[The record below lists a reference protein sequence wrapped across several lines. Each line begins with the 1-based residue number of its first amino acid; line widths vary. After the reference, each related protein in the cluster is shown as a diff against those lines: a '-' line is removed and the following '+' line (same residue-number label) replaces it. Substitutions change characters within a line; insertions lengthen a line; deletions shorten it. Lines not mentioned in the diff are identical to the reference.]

1 MALQVPAANDRKRVK
16 VYELKESDWFDRG
29 TGFCTGQLVNDEP
42 RLYVESEDHPERMLL
57 DTQISRE
64 DAYQKQQDTLIVWTE
79 PNGTD
84 MALSFQEAEGC
95 LVIWE
100 YVNHVQKSLQALNP
114 DDALSDDAMESF
126 SNTITLPD
134 PELGNL
140 PDIEHVIRIASS
152 TPGGREALS
161 KFLLREDYVAKIIP
175 LVETSEDLESLQD
188 LHKLCN
194 VMKSLILLNDTAI
207 IEHLVTD
214 EIITGVVGA
223 LEYDPDFPT
232 HKANHRQYLN
242 DTTRYKEVVPIR
254 DQVIQKK
261 IRHTWRLQY
270 LKDVVLARILDD
282 PTFSVLNSS
291 IFFHQV
297 DIVQHLQGNASFL
310 KELFAVFDA
319 QNHDIKRRE
328 DAVHFLHQ
336 CAAIAKNLQAPARAN
351 LFANFISHGLFNV
364 ITFAIKHPNP
374 SMRTTGIDILVALL
388 DHDPMMMRGY
398 MLKAVHDKKSPLTDT
413 MIELLHAETDLG
425 VKNQLADAIKI
436 LLDPQAP
443 GQEAPANRNGGEFM
457 PKISRQPQISPSQ
470 AANEQ
475 FAQDHF
481 DGSCKRLF
489 RPLRDLKDRETL
501 QDFTYQ
507 EVSLHTHLVEI
518 LTYFVRS
525 HSIRSRHF
533 VLSEK
538 LPARVAQLLQ
548 VSQKPLKLTAL
559 KFFRTCVSLQDQFY
573 VNQMMQ
579 NSTFD
584 FILDIVIETMPRDNL
599 LNSAC
604 LEMFEFIKRENI
616 KNVIL
621 HVVEKYRDKVKDI
634 TYVDTFQNLINRY
647 EQMQGYNADME
658 QTLFSQD
665 DESPSTARNH
675 INGGHRWQGIK
686 EMDAAQEE
694 YFNTSDDDEEG
705 GPVDREDVNRVR
717 SDRFEYHSHRLKMG
731 GLPNGNPAKSN
742 AGATASPISGGGG
755 KPLVDYPEDEDDFVD
770 ENMDV
775 RSSSG
780 SGSAPVLTPQTP
792 GTPESMTSEKENTS
806 PEGINNSSSSS
817 GHRRLQPSPDIPEK
831 IPEKRRRED
840 DEDEDDELSKLST
853 GIKRRN
859 STSSHSS
866 TTTIA
871 TSSFPGLRRKK
882 SLLRNKQQQQ
892 QQSQGHGH
900 GGAGK
905 GDERSSTSPDGE
917 THAAG
922 GGLRAGTGT
931 ATGKKKIAISLGSTI
946 ALKGGNIEDVS
957 KSKSNPPPLPDIV
970 AAVDG
975 EAATKDD
982 GGGGGGEEEKEKEE
996 KGAS

>member
-1 MALQVPAANDRKRVK
+1 
-16 VYELKESDWFDRG
+16 
-29 TGFCTGQLVNDEP
+29 
-42 RLYVESEDHPERMLL
+42 
-57 DTQISRE
+57 
-64 DAYQKQQDTLIVWTE
+64 
-79 PNGTD
+79 
-84 MALSFQEAEGC
+84 
-95 LVIWE
+95 
-100 YVNHVQKSLQALNP
+100 
-114 DDALSDDAMESF
+114 MESF
-126 SNTITLPD
+126 SNAITLPD

-175 LVETSEDLESLQD
+175 LVEMSEDLESLQD

-194 VMKSLILLNDTAI
+194 VMKSLILLNDNAI

-254 DQVIQKK
+254 DPMIQKK

-282 PTFSVLNSS
+282 PTFSVLNSI

-297 DIVQHLQGNASFL
+297 DIVQHLQGNATFL

-328 DAVHFLHQ
+328 DGVHFLHQ

-364 ITFAIKHPNP
+364 ITFAMKHPNP

-398 MLKAVHDKKSPLTDT
+398 MLKAVHEKKSPLTDT
-413 MIELLHAETDLG
+413 MIQLIHAETDLG

-443 GQEAPANRNGGEFM
+443 GQEAAGNRNGGEFM
-457 PKISRQPQISPSQ
+457 SKISRQPQISPSQ

-489 RPLRDLKDRETL
+489 RPLRDLRERKTM

-538 LPARVAQLLQ
+538 LPARVAQLLR

-559 KFFRTCVSLQDQFY
+559 KFFRTCVGLQDQFY

-579 NSTFD
+579 NSTFE

-604 LEMFEFIKRENI
+604 LEMFEFIKRETI

-621 HVVEKYRDKVKDI
+621 HVVDKYRDKVKDI
-634 TYVDTFQNLINRY
+634 TYVDTFQELINRY
-647 EQMQGYNADME
+647 EQMQGYNPDME

-665 DESPSTARNH
+665 DDSPSTARNH
-675 INGGHRWQGIK
+675 INGGQRWQGIK
-686 EMDAAQEE
+686 EMDSEQEE

-705 GPVDREDVNRVR
+705 TLEREEANKTR
-717 SDRFEYHSHRLKMG
+717 SDRFEWHSRRLKMG
-731 GLPNGNPAKSN
+731 GIPNGHTRTSN
-742 AGATASPISGGGG
+742 ASANAPSMSAG
-755 KPLVDYPEDEDDFVD
+755 KPLVDYPDDEDDLAD
-770 ENMDV
+770 ENMNV
-775 RSSSG
+775 R
-780 SGSAPVLTPQTP
+780 PVLTPHTP
-792 GTPESMTSEKENTS
+792 GTPESISSEKENTS
-806 PEGINNSSSSS
+806 PESITNTTSTTQ
-817 GHRRLQPSPDIPEK
+817 RRLQPSPDIPEK
-831 IPEKRRRED
+831 IAEKRRREE
-840 DEDEDDELSKLST
+840 DEDDDDELSKLST
-853 GIKRRN
+853 GVKRRN
-859 STSSHSS
+859 STSSHSTS
-866 TTTIA
+866 A
-871 TSSFPGLRRKK
+871 SSFSGLKRKK
-882 SLLRNKQQQQ
+882 SLLRSKQQQQ
-892 QQSQGHGH
+892 QQQQQQQSGHGAAKGEEQSSNPPERNSH
-900 GGAGK
+900 LSVSAGSVGG
-905 GDERSSTSPDGE
+905 S
-917 THAAG
+917 
-922 GGLRAGTGT
+922 
-931 ATGKKKIAISLGSTI
+931 ATGSATGASKKKIAISLSNAGAAAALRADNAADDVAGKLAQKPPSSILAAHSAPSPSPSSTTTTTTTT
-946 ALKGGNIEDVS
+946 AVATKQLRAARGGREVGNVVVGVCESEVDDV
-957 KSKSNPPPLPDIV
+957 V
-970 AAVDG
+970 VVDDDDDDDDEGG
-975 EAATKDD
+975 EAA
-982 GGGGGGEEEKEKEE
+982 
-996 KGAS
+996 S

>member
-1 MALQVPAANDRKRVK
+1 
-16 VYELKESDWFDRG
+16 
-29 TGFCTGQLVNDEP
+29 
-42 RLYVESEDHPERMLL
+42 
-57 DTQISRE
+57 
-64 DAYQKQQDTLIVWTE
+64 
-79 PNGTD
+79 
-84 MALSFQEAEGC
+84 
-95 LVIWE
+95 
-100 YVNHVQKSLQALNP
+100 
-114 DDALSDDAMESF
+114 MESF

-140 PDIEHVIRIASS
+140 PDVEHVIRIASS
-152 TPGGREALS
+152 TQGGREALS
-161 KFLLREDYVAKIIP
+161 KFLIREDYVAKIIP
-175 LVETSEDLESLQD
+175 LVEMSEDLESLQD

-194 VMKSLILLNDTAI
+194 IMKSLILLNDNAI

-214 EIITGVVGA
+214 DIITGVVGA

-242 DTTRYKEVVPIR
+242 DTSRYKEVVPIR
-254 DQVIQKK
+254 DQMIQKK

-282 PTFSVLNSS
+282 PTFSVLNSI
-291 IFFHQV
+291 IFFNQV
-297 DIVQHLQGNASFL
+297 DIVQHLQGNTSFL
-310 KELFAVFDA
+310 SELFAVFDT

-351 LFANFISHGLFNV
+351 LFANFINHGLFNV

-398 MLKAVHDKKSPLTDT
+398 MLKAVHEKKAPLTDT
-413 MIELLHAETDLG
+413 MIELLHVETDLG

-443 GQEAPANRNGGEFM
+443 GQEAPGNRAGGEFM
-457 PKISRQPQISPSQ
+457 SKISRQPQISPSQ
-470 AANEQ
+470 AASEQ

-489 RPLRDLKDRETL
+489 RPLRDLRERANM

-538 LPARVAQLLQ
+538 LPARAAQLLQ

-573 VNQMMQ
+573 VDQMMQ
-579 NSTFD
+579 NNTFD
-584 FILDIVIETMPRDNL
+584 LILDIVIQTMPRDNL

-604 LEMFEFIKRENI
+604 LEMFEFVKRENI

-621 HVVEKYRDKVKDI
+621 HVAEKYRDRIKDI

-658 QTLFSQD
+658 HTLFSQD
-665 DESPSTARNH
+665 DESPTTTRNH
-675 INGGHRWQGIK
+675 INGGQRWQGIK
-686 EMDAAQEE
+686 EMDSEQEE
-694 YFNTSDDDEEG
+694 YFNTSDDEEDG
-705 GPVDREDVNRVR
+705 TLYHEEAAKAR
-717 SDRFEYHSHRLKMG
+717 SDRFEWHSRRLKMG
-731 GLPNGNPAKSN
+731 GLSNGTTTKAKADFTTSPFG
-742 AGATASPISGGGG
+742 GAG
-755 KPLVDYPEDEDDFVD
+755 KPLVDYPEDEDDVAD

-775 RSSSG
+775 RPASG
-780 SGSAPVLTPQTP
+780 SSASPVLTPQTP
-792 GTPESMTSEKENTS
+792 GTPDTITSDEEDTNVEDMGSTTT
-806 PEGINNSSSSS
+806 
-817 GHRRLQPSPDIPEK
+817 RRLQPSPEIPEK

-840 DEDEDDELSKLST
+840 EDDDDQLSKLST

-859 STSSHSS
+859 STSSSHSGGGGAS
-866 TTTIA
+866 TF
-871 TSSFPGLRRKK
+871 SGLRRRK
-882 SLLRNKQQQQ
+882 SFLRSKQQQQ
-892 QQSQGHGH
+892 QQQGRGGGRGDGEEESPRPRDGEKNSSAAATAG
-900 GGAGK
+900 GGAG
-905 GDERSSTSPDGE
+905 
-917 THAAG
+917 AG
-922 GGLRAGTGT
+922 AG
-931 ATGKKKIAISLGSTI
+931 TGKKKIAISLYPSTV
-946 ALKGGNIEDVS
+946 LKGEQDDEVS
-957 KSKSNPPPLPDIV
+957 KSSP
-970 AAVDG
+970 
-975 EAATKDD
+975 AATAAAKDSD
-982 GGGGGGEEEKEKEE
+982 TLVTPAEEETKDPANEQ
-996 KGAS
+996 GSSSSIMVHATRS

>member
-1 MALQVPAANDRKRVK
+1 
-16 VYELKESDWFDRG
+16 
-29 TGFCTGQLVNDEP
+29 
-42 RLYVESEDHPERMLL
+42 
-57 DTQISRE
+57 
-64 DAYQKQQDTLIVWTE
+64 
-79 PNGTD
+79 
-84 MALSFQEAEGC
+84 
-95 LVIWE
+95 
-100 YVNHVQKSLQALNP
+100 
-114 DDALSDDAMESF
+114 MESF
-126 SNTITLPD
+126 SNAITLPH

-140 PDIEHVIRIASS
+140 ADIEHGIRVASS
-152 TPGGREALS
+152 TQGGREALS

-175 LVETSEDLESLQD
+175 LVEMSEDLESLQD

-194 VMKSLILLNDTAI
+194 VMKSLILLNDNAI

-242 DTTRYKEVVPIR
+242 DTSRYKEVVPIR
-254 DQVIQKK
+254 EPMIQKK

-282 PTFSVLNSS
+282 PTFSVLNSI

-297 DIVQHLQGNASFL
+297 DIVQHLQGNTGFL
-310 KELFAVFDA
+310 KELFAVFDT

-328 DAVHFLHQ
+328 DGVHFLHQ
-336 CAAIAKNLQAPARAN
+336 CAAIAKNLQAPARAS
-351 LFANFISHGLFNV
+351 LFANFINHGLFNV

-388 DHDPMMMRGY
+388 DHDPTMMRGY
-398 MLKAVHDKKSPLTDT
+398 MLKAVHEKKTPLTDT

-443 GQEAPANRNGGEFM
+443 GQEAPGSRNGGEFM
-457 PKISRQPQISPSQ
+457 SKISRQPQISPSQ

-489 RPLRDLKDRETL
+489 RPLRDLRDRDTM

-538 LPARVAQLLQ
+538 LPARVAQLLR

-579 NSTFD
+579 NSSFD
-584 FILDIVIETMPRDNL
+584 LILDIVIETMPRDNL

-621 HVVEKYRDKVKDI
+621 HVVEKYKDKVKDI
-634 TYVDTFQNLINRY
+634 IYVDTFQNLMIRY

-658 QTLFSQD
+658 QTLFSQE
-665 DESPSTARNH
+665 DESPTAPRNH
-675 INGGHRWQGIK
+675 MNGGQRWQGIK
-686 EMDAAQEE
+686 EMDSEQEE
-694 YFNTSDDDEEG
+694 YFNASDDDEDG
-705 GPVDREDVNRVR
+705 GLDRAEATKTR
-717 SDRFEYHSHRLKMG
+717 SDRFEWHSRRLKMG
-731 GLPNGNPAKSN
+731 GLSNGHITRAIAN
-742 AGATASPISGGGG
+742 ADASPVGAG
-755 KPLVDYPEDEDDFVD
+755 KPLVDYPDDEDDAID

-775 RSSSG
+775 R
-780 SGSAPVLTPQTP
+780 PVFAPQTP
-792 GTPESMTSEKENTS
+792 GTPESISSEKENTS
-806 PEGINNSSSSS
+806 PESSSS
-817 GHRRLQPSPDIPEK
+817 GNQRRLQPSPDMPEK
-831 IPEKRRRED
+831 IPEKRRREEEED
-840 DEDEDDELSKLST
+840 DDDELSKLST

-866 TTTIA
+866 ST
-871 TSSFPGLRRKK
+871 TSSFSGLRRKK
-882 SLLRNKQQQQ
+882 SFLRSKQQPA
-892 QQSQGHGH
+892 GHSA
-900 GGAGK
+900 AGK
-905 GDERSSTSPDGE
+905 VDDRSSSPPDTETPTSNV
-917 THAAG
+917 AG
-922 GGLRAGTGT
+922 SGGPS
-931 ATGKKKIAISLGSTI
+931 KKKIAISLGPAI
-946 ALKGGNIEDVS
+946 ALKGEKNDEGT
-957 KSKSNPPPLPDIV
+957 KSKSRSSSDLLP
-970 AAVDG
+970 AVVSDTQSRANKG
-975 EAATKDD
+975 EDEA
-982 GGGGGGEEEKEKEE
+982 GGGR
-996 KGAS
+996 AS

>member
-1 MALQVPAANDRKRVK
+1 
-16 VYELKESDWFDRG
+16 
-29 TGFCTGQLVNDEP
+29 
-42 RLYVESEDHPERMLL
+42 
-57 DTQISRE
+57 
-64 DAYQKQQDTLIVWTE
+64 
-79 PNGTD
+79 
-84 MALSFQEAEGC
+84 
-95 LVIWE
+95 
-100 YVNHVQKSLQALNP
+100 
-114 DDALSDDAMESF
+114 MESF
-126 SNTITLPD
+126 SNAITLPD

-161 KFLLREDYVAKIIP
+161 KFLLREDYVAKVIP
-175 LVETSEDLESLQD
+175 LVEMSEDLESLAD

-194 VMKSLILLNDTAI
+194 VMKSLILLNDNAI

-254 DQVIQKK
+254 DQMIQKK

-282 PTFSVLNSS
+282 PTFSVLNSI
-291 IFFHQV
+291 IFFNQV
-297 DIVQHLQGNASFL
+297 DIVQHLQGNTGFL

-319 QNHDIKRRE
+319 QSHDTKRRE
-328 DAVHFLHQ
+328 DGVHFLHQ

-443 GQEAPANRNGGEFM
+443 GQETPGNRAGGEFM
-457 PKISRQPQISPSQ
+457 AKISRQPQISPSQ
-470 AANEQ
+470 AASEQ

-489 RPLRDLKDRETL
+489 RPLRDLRERETM

-538 LPARVAQLLQ
+538 LSARVAQLLR

-559 KFFRTCVSLQDQFY
+559 KFFRTCVGLQDQFY

-579 NSTFD
+579 NQTFNH
-584 FILDIVIETMPRDNL
+584 ILDIVIETMPRDNL

-621 HVVEKYRDKVKDI
+621 HVVEKYQEKIKNI
-634 TYVDTFQNLINRY
+634 TYVDTFQNLINRF

-658 QTLFSQD
+658 QTLFSQE
-665 DESPSTARNH
+665 DESPTNARNH
-675 INGGHRWQGIK
+675 INGGQRWQGIK
-686 EMDAAQEE
+686 DMDTEQEE
-694 YFNTSDDDEEG
+694 YFNTSDDDEDG
-705 GPVDREDVNRVR
+705 ALDREQAPISR
-717 SDRFEYHSHRLKMG
+717 SERFEWHSRRLKMG
-731 GLPNGNPAKSN
+731 GLPNGNSTKASAN
-742 AGATASPISGGGG
+742 ASPIGGG
-755 KPLVDYPEDEDDFVD
+755 KPLVDYPDDEDDVVD

-775 RSSSG
+775 RPG
-780 SGSAPVLTPQTP
+780 SGAGPILTPQTP
-792 GTPESMTSEKENTS
+792 GTPESISSEKENTS
-806 PEGINNSSSSS
+806 PEGSSNSS
-817 GHRRLQPSPDIPEK
+817 HQRRLQPSPDIPEK
-831 IPEKRRRED
+831 IPEKRRREEED
-840 DEDEDDELSKLST
+840 DEDDELTKLST

-866 TTTIA
+866 NGG
-871 TSSFPGLRRKK
+871 TSSLAGLRRKK
-882 SLLRNKQQQQ
+882 SFLRSKQQ
-892 QQSQGHGH
+892 H
-900 GGAGK
+900 GGSGGTKAE
-905 GDERSSTSPDGE
+905 DSSSSPPENERHP
-917 THAAG
+917 AG
-922 GGLRAGTGT
+922 GV
-931 ATGKKKIAISLGSTI
+931 GKKKIAISLGPSIVLKGEIDTDEAPKAKSGLDSGETDTPTSTI
-946 ALKGGNIEDVS
+946 DGS
-957 KSKSNPPPLPDIV
+957 KEE
-970 AAVDG
+970 G
-975 EAATKDD
+975 E
-982 GGGGGGEEEKEKEE
+982 GEE
-996 KGAS
+996 GAS

>member
-1 MALQVPAANDRKRVK
+1 
-16 VYELKESDWFDRG
+16 
-29 TGFCTGQLVNDEP
+29 
-42 RLYVESEDHPERMLL
+42 
-57 DTQISRE
+57 
-64 DAYQKQQDTLIVWTE
+64 
-79 PNGTD
+79 
-84 MALSFQEAEGC
+84 
-95 LVIWE
+95 
-100 YVNHVQKSLQALNP
+100 
-114 DDALSDDAMESF
+114 MENF
-126 SNTITLPD
+126 SNPITLPD

-140 PDIEHVIRIASS
+140 PEIEHAIRMASS
-152 TPGGREALS
+152 TQGGREALS

-175 LVETSEDLESLQD
+175 LVEMSEDLESLQD

-194 VMKSLILLNDTAI
+194 VMKSLILLNDNAI

-282 PTFSVLNSS
+282 PTFSVLNSI

-297 DIVQHLQGNASFL
+297 DIVQHLQGNAGFL
-310 KELFAVFDA
+310 RELFAVFDA
-319 QNHDIKRRE
+319 QNYNIKRRE
-328 DAVHFLHQ
+328 DGVHFLHQ
-336 CAAIAKNLQAPARAN
+336 CAAIAKNLQAPSRAN

-398 MLKAVHDKKSPLTDT
+398 MIKAVHEQKSPLTDN
-413 MIELLHAETDLG
+413 MIALLHAETDLG

-443 GQEAPANRNGGEFM
+443 GQEAPPNRAGGEFIS
-457 PKISRQPQISPSQ
+457 KISRQPQMSPSQ
-470 AANEQ
+470 VANEQ

-481 DGSCKRLF
+481 DASCKRLF
-489 RPLRDLKDRETL
+489 RPLRDLRDRATM

-525 HSIRSRHF
+525 HPMRSRHF

-548 VSQKPLKLTAL
+548 VSQKPLKLTAQ
-559 KFFRTCVSLQDQFY
+559 KFFRICVSLQDQFY
-573 VNQMMQ
+573 ANQMIK
-579 NSTFD
+579 NATFD
-584 FILDIVIETMPRDNL
+584 SILDIVIQSMPRDNL

-621 HVVEKYRDKVKDI
+621 HVVEKYRDKVESI
-634 TYVDTFQNLINRY
+634 TYVDTFLNLINRY

-658 QTLFSQD
+658 HTLFGQD
-665 DESPSTARNH
+665 EESPSKARNH
-675 INGGHRWQGIK
+675 VNGGQRWQGIK
-686 EMDAAQEE
+686 EMDLEQEE
-694 YFNTSDDDEEG
+694 YFNTSDDE
-705 GPVDREDVNRVR
+705 EDVSLDHEEASRAR
-717 SDRFEYHSHRLKMG
+717 SERFEWHSRRLRMG
-731 GLPNGNPAKSN
+731 GLPNGNTMKVKAN
-742 AGATASPISGGGG
+742 ATASRVGRV
-755 KPLVDYPEDEDDFVD
+755 KLLVNYPEDEDDFVD
-770 ENMDV
+770 EAMVV
-775 RSSSG
+775 RSDSSTGPVVTLQSPGTPQSDGNEKETPGPERSSG
-780 SGSAPVLTPQTP
+780 SNQ
-792 GTPESMTSEKENTS
+792 
-806 PEGINNSSSSS
+806 
-817 GHRRLQPSPDIPEK
+817 RRLQPSPDMAEK
-831 IPEKRRRED
+831 MAEKRRREE

-866 TTTIA
+866 G
-871 TSSFPGLRRKK
+871 SFLGLRRRK
-882 SLLRNKQQQQ
+882 SYWRGKQHHR
-892 QQSQGHGH
+892 SGS
-900 GGAGK
+900 GGAK
-905 GDERSSTSPDGE
+905 GEETSSSSPMENERPSS
-917 THAAG
+917 AG
-922 GGLRAGTGT
+922 GKSAGRR
-931 ATGKKKIAISLGSTI
+931 KIAISLGSSI
-946 ALKGGNIEDVS
+946 VLKGDYGDDDALRELRPSS
-957 KSKSNPPPLPDIV
+957 KVAVATEVTATRTTSPEQRKASNNN
-970 AAVDG
+970 
-975 EAATKDD
+975 
-982 GGGGGGEEEKEKEE
+982 EEEDET
-996 KGAS
+996 AS

>member
-1 MALQVPAANDRKRVK
+1 
-16 VYELKESDWFDRG
+16 
-29 TGFCTGQLVNDEP
+29 
-42 RLYVESEDHPERMLL
+42 
-57 DTQISRE
+57 
-64 DAYQKQQDTLIVWTE
+64 
-79 PNGTD
+79 
-84 MALSFQEAEGC
+84 
-95 LVIWE
+95 
-100 YVNHVQKSLQALNP
+100 
-114 DDALSDDAMESF
+114 MESF
-126 SNTITLPD
+126 SNAITLPD

-140 PDIEHVIRIASS
+140 PDIEHVIRVASS

-161 KFLLREDYVAKIIP
+161 KFLLREDYVAKMIP
-175 LVETSEDLESLQD
+175 LVEMSEDLESLQD

-194 VMKSLILLNDTAI
+194 VMKSLILLNDNAI

-214 EIITGVVGA
+214 EVITGVVGA

-254 DQVIQKK
+254 DQMIQKK

-282 PTFSVLNSS
+282 PTFSVLNSI
-291 IFFHQV
+291 IFFNQV
-297 DIVQHLQGNASFL
+297 DIVQHLQANTGFL

-328 DAVHFLHQ
+328 DGVHFLHQ

-364 ITFAIKHPNP
+364 IKFAIQHPNP

-398 MLKAVHDKKSPLTDT
+398 MLKAVHEQKSPLTDT

-443 GQEAPANRNGGEFM
+443 GQETPGNRTGGEFM
-457 PKISRQPQISPSQ
+457 SKISRQPQISPSQ

-489 RPLRDLKDRETL
+489 SPLRSLGDRDTMRN
-501 QDFTYQ
+501 FTYQ

-533 VLSEK
+533 VLSEQ
-538 LPARVAQLLQ
+538 LSARVAQLLQ

-579 NSTFD
+579 NQTFSL
-584 FILDIVIETMPRDNL
+584 ILDIVIETMPRDNL

-616 KNVIL
+616 KNVII
-621 HVVEKYRDKVKDI
+621 HVVEKYRDKVKEI

-647 EQMQGYNADME
+647 ELMQGYNADME
-658 QTLFSQD
+658 QTLFSSNED
-665 DESPSTARNH
+665 DSPSAARNH
-675 INGGHRWQGIK
+675 NSNGGQRWQGIK
-686 EMDAAQEE
+686 EMDSEQEE
-694 YFNTSDDDEEG
+694 YFNTSDSDEDG
-705 GPVDREDVNRVR
+705 AAPAAAVAAPPSALQREEEEANNKAR
-717 SDRFEYHSHRLKMG
+717 SDRFEWHSRRLKMG
-731 GLPNGNPAKSN
+731 GLPNGNTSRANTDPDPN
-742 AGATASPISGGGG
+742 ASQSAGPG
-755 KPLVDYPEDEDDFVD
+755 KPLVDYPDDEDDLLD

-775 RSSSG
+775 RPRTGSSLL
-780 SGSAPVLTPQTP
+780 LTPQTP
-792 GTPESMTSEKENTS
+792 GTPDSMTSEKENTS
-806 PEGINNSSSSS
+806 PPTEHNAHSHNINISSSSS
-817 GHRRLQPSPDIPEK
+817 SSNSGAGGGQRRLQPSPDI

-840 DEDEDDELSKLST
+840 DEDEDDELSKLSQ
-853 GIKRRN
+853 GVKRRN
-859 STSSHSS
+859 STSNQSS
-866 TTTIA
+866 SGGGGGGA
-871 TSSFPGLRRKK
+871 TSFSGLRRRK
-882 SLLRNKQQQQ
+882 SFLRSKQQQQ
-892 QQSQGHGH
+892 QQQH
-900 GGAGK
+900 GGNK
-905 GDERSSTSPDGE
+905 GEESVASSSSSPPRNER
-917 THAAG
+917 HLAAAAG
-922 GGLRAGTGT
+922 GGIGGGGGGGG
-931 ATGKKKIAISLGSTI
+931 GKKKIAISLGPSI
-946 ALKGGNIEDVS
+946 VLKGKVEDASS
-957 KSKSNPPPLPDIV
+957 KPKAGSKGADIAV
-970 AAVDG
+970 ATVGDSTEKRAR
-975 EAATKDD
+975 EE
-982 GGGGGGEEEKEKEE
+982 GEEGE
-996 KGAS
+996 